1 MGGGHHG
8 GHHHGGGGGRFFRGG
23 GMPYPVF
30 YGGGY
35 PYPIIDEP
43 RYVPV
48 FIVPDEEDLERE
60 RKKKKTRKK
69 DDVHGLG
76 IFTPHNKMALALG
89 SALGVVFGNTTAD
102 AKVTETQKWLNGYL
116 SKLGFTLLT
125 VDGKLGAKTC
135 GACAWAFGNTP
146 DVDISTAPASFFE
159 VWQVCSTS
167 SQTMPT
173 ALTAAA
179 KTSAYSTGVQAM
191 QMIPNTS
198 IIKEVQGILNTALK
212 AHGMCPIAVDGQAG
226 PATCGAQVWLIAN
239 AGGDGLTQD
248 QRNSI
253 YPTCSVVD
261 KVAPSIC
268 AEASVVPTVVAAQ
281 AAPAVAPVIPVEAP
295 LPSAPA
301 KVNKAGMVMGLG
313 LMGALG
319 AAVYYFTHRG

>member
-1 MGGGHHG
+1 MSG
-8 GHHHGGGGGRFFRGG
+8 GHHHHGGGGGGRFFRGG
-23 GMPYPVF
+23 GMPYF

-69 DDVHGLG
+69 DDVHGMG
-76 IFTPHNKMALALG
+76 IFTPANKLALALG
-89 SALGVVFGNTTAD
+89 SGVMGLGVVFGNTTSD
-102 AKVTETQKWLNGYL
+102 AKVAETQKWLNGYL
-116 SKLGFTLLT
+116 TKLGFTTLT

-167 SQTMPT
+167 SQTAPT
-173 ALTAAA
+173 ALTDAA
-179 KTSAYSTGVQAM
+179 KTSAYTTGVQTM
-191 QMIPNTS
+191 QKATYDSS
-198 IIKEVQGILNTALK
+198 IVKSAQTKLNAGLV
-212 AHGMCPIAVDGQAG
+212 AHGMCPLSVDGKPG

-239 AGGDGLTQD
+239 AGGDGLTQNERD
-248 QRNSI
+248 NI
-253 YPTCSVVD
+253 YPTCSVGD
-261 KVAPSIC
+261 KVAPGLC
-268 AEASVVPTVVAAQ
+268 PVVT
-281 AAPAVAPVIPVEAP
+281 AAPVAVATPVVPVEAP
-295 LPSAPA
+295 VVAPSAAP
-301 KVNKAGMVMGLG
+301 VSKAGMVMGLG